1 MPERSSR
8 RLDVAIG
15 NRFVG
20 APTIRRRLT
29 MFRNL
34 SARYL
39 RYGALSAL
47 ALPILLAAG
56 TGSAMVTLQ
65 ESFDPMVPKASAA
78 TSRIPAALR
87 DSRAEGVPGAA
98 VPEGRGGA
106 GLQERRRARE
116 LGVVAGSMSP
126 GELNAITDVP
136 GVLVG
141 HVTIIEAGRFQ
152 TGVTAV
158 LAHGGN
164 LFREKVPAAIVVGN
178 GFGKLAG
185 LSQVQELGT
194 IETPVLLTGTL
205 SVPRAADGLI
215 TYMLGLPGNEQVGS
229 INPVVGETNDGG
241 LSDIRARPVTE
252 AHVADAIQSAAG
264 GGVEEGSVGAGRG
277 TRAFGFKGGIG
288 TSSRRV
294 PIGDDPWTVGV
305 LVQTNFGS
313 RRALRIAGVAV
324 GEELTASGGGD
335 DDGDGVLEGA
345 PGDGSCMIVV
355 ATDAPLEHRALERLG
370 LRALMGM
377 ARTGSEFS
385 NGSGD
390 YVIVFSTH
398 PALRTGPDA
407 PETAAVRTLDG
418 GRVSPLFQAAIEATE
433 EAIYNSLFMATAVEG
448 HGGRTAEALP
458 VDRVLEIL
466 RSHGAV
472 R

>member
-1 MPERSSR
+1 
-8 RLDVAIG
+8 
-15 NRFVG
+15 
-20 APTIRRRLT
+20 
-29 MFRNL
+29 
-34 SARYL
+34 
-39 RYGALSAL
+39 
-47 ALPILLAAG
+47 
-56 TGSAMVTLQ
+56 
-65 ESFDPMVPKASAA
+65 
-78 TSRIPAALR
+78 
-87 DSRAEGVPGAA
+87 
-98 VPEGRGGA
+98 
-106 GLQERRRARE
+106 
-116 LGVVAGSMSP
+116 
-126 GELNAITDVP
+126 
-136 GVLVG
+136 
-141 HVTIIEAGRFQ
+141 
-152 TGVTAV
+152 VTAV
-158 LAHGGN
+158 LPHGGN

-252 AHVADAIQSAAG
+252 AHVADAIRSAAG
-264 GGVEEGSVGAGRG
+264 GRVAEGSVGAGRG

-288 TSSRRV
+288 TSSRRAR
-294 PIGDDPWTVGV
+294 IGDDDFTVGV

-324 GEELTASGGGD
+324 GEELAASGGDAAG
-335 DDGDGVLEGA
+335 GFEGA

-407 PETAAVRTLDG
+407 PETAAVRTLEG
-418 GRVSPLFQAAIEATE
+418 GRVSALFQAAIEATE
-433 EAIYNSLFMATAVEG
+433 EAIYNSLFMATAVDG
-448 HGGRTAEALP
+448 YGGRTAEALP

-466 RSHGAV
+466 RSRGAV